1 MVSGNGM
8 YKKNNSKNGKRS
20 NSEDEQQLQRKESAN
35 ETISVNQEAARF
47 ATQALFGRASAS
59 VQEVEEPWV
68 GKEGRAARP
77 GLQQCGRTFGL
88 RAQG

>member
-20 NSEDEQQLQRKESAN
+20 NSEDEQQFYRKESAN

-47 ATQALFGRASAS
+47 AKPRHCL
-59 VQEVEEPWV
+59 VEPAPPFRKSRNLGWAKR
-68 GKEGRAARP
+68 G
-77 GLQQCGRTFGL
+77 GL
-88 RAQG
+88 RFRV